1 MPASDK
7 RIKILRVIARL
18 NMGGPALHV
27 AYLTEGLR
35 KRGYDTTLVAG
46 SLARGEDSMAFVADA
61 RGVEVVRIDELGR
74 EISPLRD
81 LMATIR
87 LARLIRK
94 ERPQILHTHTA
105 KAGTVG
111 RVAAR
116 LAGSRRPPIVVHTF
130 HGHVLRGYF
139 GPVRTL
145 LFRLLERWLAA
156 GTTALVAV
164 SPQVRDDL
172 VALGVAP
179 RERFVVIRLGIELDE
194 RVAPEQNGRAESRR
208 YLGIPGDRF
217 AVGWIGRM
225 TAVKRTDDVLI
236 AFKGLRDSGVDAVLC
251 MVGDGPDRVQLEQRA
266 HELGVARDTVFLGYQ
281 EDVAPFYAAF
291 DALVLPSGNEGTPV
305 TVIEALAAERP
316 VVATRVGGVPDVV
329 RDGEDGFL
337 VEAGATDDLADR
349 LGRLARDPALRA
361 RMGRRAASACCRA
374 MRSSGSSTTSTSS
387 TGRCSVRQAGEDA
400 EGRLLLPG
408 CGQEAGLPSD
418 REIRVVAEHEPEHQV
433 DARVLASD
441 RERLAQIARLL
452 RPRDAEEAVG
462 GIRLPAVLGDPDAL
476 LAPEL
481 VHGGDERVDVSE
493 LHRSAAGTRRGRLA
507 RPAVVRVVRL
517 GVEVPQAVGMHGG
530 EKHERR
536 DRRAHLGGVVVATRR
551 RHSAGDTIAAD
562 ACRVDTR
569 VDRLADLRVVDRALD
584 HPLASHVLVLRLEE
598 DRVVRLVP
606 GRPELHGREPG
617 ADSSP
622 STCRCTA
629 SQR

>member
-1 MPASDK
+1 MPESDK
-7 RIKILRVIARL
+7 PIKILRVIARL

-46 SLARGEDSMAFVADA
+46 SLARGEDSMAFVATA

-145 LFRLLERWLAA
+145 LFRLLERWLAG
-156 GTTALVAV
+156 GTTALIAV

-194 RVAPEQNGRAESRR
+194 RVTPEQNGRAESRR

-236 AFKGLRDSGVDAVLC
+236 AFKSLRDGGVDAVLC
-251 MVGDGPDRVQLEQRA
+251 MVGDGPDRLQLEQRA

-291 DALVLPSGNEGTPV
+291 DVLVLPSGNEGTPV

-361 RMGRRAASACCRA
+361 RMGKK
-374 MRSSGSSTTSTSS
+374 
-387 TGRCSVRQAGEDA
+387 GRE
-400 EGRLLLPG
+400 
-408 CGQEAGLPSD
+408 
-418 REIRVVAEHEPEHQV
+418 
-433 DARVLASD
+433 RVLPRYAV
-441 RERLAQIARLL
+441 ERLVDDIDELYKSLL
-452 RPRDAEEAVG
+452 SAG
-462 GIRLPAVLGDPDAL
+462 G
-476 LAPEL
+476 
-481 VHGGDERVDVSE
+481 
-493 LHRSAAGTRRGRLA
+493 
-507 RPAVVRVVRL
+507 
-517 GVEVPQAVGMHGG
+517 
-530 EKHERR
+530 
-536 DRRAHLGGVVVATRR
+536 RR
-551 RHSAGDTIAAD
+551 R
-562 ACRVDTR
+562 R
-569 VDRLADLRVVDRALD
+569 
-584 HPLASHVLVLRLEE
+584 
-598 DRVVRLVP
+598 
-606 GRPELHGREPG
+606 
-617 ADSSP
+617 
-622 STCRCTA
+622 
-629 SQR
+629 